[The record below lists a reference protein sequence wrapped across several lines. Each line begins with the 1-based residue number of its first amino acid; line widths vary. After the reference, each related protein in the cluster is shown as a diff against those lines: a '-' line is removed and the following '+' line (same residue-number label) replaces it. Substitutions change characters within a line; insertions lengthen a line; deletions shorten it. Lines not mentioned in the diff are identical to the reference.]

1 MAVSSAAEEDAD
13 FVFDTVGAVCVDAQG
28 ACLDFAR
35 DFFYTHCAAWLHE
48 WQATYHGVE
57 ALAASTDSPPLG
69 MQAGWRR
76 GCPLEGLP

>member
-28 ACLDFAR
+28 ARPKSCLV
-35 DFFYTHCAAWLHE
+35 YCAPWLHV
-48 WQATYHGVE
+48 WHAARGVE
-57 ALAASTDSPPLG
+57 ALAALLTHLPLG

-76 GCPLEGLP
+76 GCLLEGSP